1 MILMI
6 NNPDFNLE
14 GRVILLTGA
23 SGYLGNAMSTA
34 ITNAGAELIVSGR
47 RVEALKDLRNR
58 LSTTV
63 HDKCYIYSG
72 DITQKE
78 TIYSLRDYIE
88 ENFGKLHGIVNNAY
102 TGRVG
107 SLNAI
112 SPEDF
117 LMATQYNLITPFML
131 IKELLT
137 LLEKG
142 AEQSGKSSSVVNVA
156 SMYGV
161 VSPDPSIYGD
171 SGKNNPIHYGATKA
185 GLIQMTRYLACHL
198 CLSGIRF
205 NSISPGPFP
214 NTDIDSGIPGFYEK
228 LSEKVPMKRVGKPSE
243 IAGPVVFL
251 LSDAASYINGINLPV
266 DGGWTAW

>member
-1 MILMI
+1 MI

-117 LMATQYNLITPFML
+117 F
-131 IKELLT
+131 
-137 LLEKG
+137 
-142 AEQSGKSSSVVNVA
+142 
-156 SMYGV
+156 
-161 VSPDPSIYGD
+161 
-171 SGKNNPIHYGATKA
+171 
-185 GLIQMTRYLACHL
+185 
-198 CLSGIRF
+198 
-205 NSISPGPFP
+205 
-214 NTDIDSGIPGFYEK
+214 
-228 LSEKVPMKRVGKPSE
+228 
-243 IAGPVVFL
+243 
-251 LSDAASYINGINLPV
+251 
-266 DGGWTAW
+266 DGYAI